1 MPDSISKE
9 KRREIMS
16 KIKSKNTKLE
26 IEFRKKLWNK
36 NLKYRLHYK
45 ISGKPDLVFVS
56 KKIAVFVDSCFWHKC
71 PKHFRQ
77 PKSRLAYWK
86 PKIER
91 NTTRDKKVNEM
102 LKNEGWKVLRFWE
115 HEIKKNPERC
125 VKKIENAL
133 KRRPLF

>member
-9 KRREIMS
+9 KRSEIMS

-71 PKHFRQ
+71 PKHFRR

-125 VKKIENAL
+125 VKKIKNAL